1 MYKNK
6 EGYADPTAG
15 AAMSKMMREYR
26 QKQRQVFGRNS
37 EIKGRPKVYIAS
49 KYAGD
54 IAKNTAAAIQYAR
67 FAIESKRI
75 PVVSHLLYPQILDD
89 SDPEQRELGLLFGQ
103 ALLALCEEVWVFG
116 TDYSPGMQA
125 EIHEARR
132 LKKQIRFFTEGLEE
146 IHENDR

>member
-54 IAKNTAAAIQYAR
+54 IVKNTAAAIQYAR

-103 ALLALCEEVWVFG
+103 APLALCAEVWVFG

-125 EIHEARR
+125 EIEKIADLYARS
-132 LKKQIRFFTEGLEE
+132 LTEMEGFFK
-146 IHENDR
+146 